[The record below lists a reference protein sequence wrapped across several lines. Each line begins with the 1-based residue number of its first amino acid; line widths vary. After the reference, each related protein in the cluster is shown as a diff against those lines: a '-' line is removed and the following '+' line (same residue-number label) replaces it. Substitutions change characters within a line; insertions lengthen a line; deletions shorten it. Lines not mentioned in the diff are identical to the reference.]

1 MLRIKDLHTANW
13 TSIAFF
19 SSTSCPLNQSH
30 PSHLYLNPPPPF
42 LTPTPH
48 HHHHH
53 HRHNDG
59 IHSLDV
65 VCDLSTLFLF
75 FFCTSYTQ
83 PLLRCRRPSPLQSFV
98 PACRRHHL
106 LPSSAA
112 LIQSLRLGDH
122 RHPSTARTALT
133 VPGGA
138 ALETIRRDFG
148 GPFIFLLLIL
158 PFSLPPSLSYFSWH
172 LALSARDANQ
182 GRQQTPALALMW
194 VPWPVNDSQN
204 WASVGWG

>member
-75 FFCTSYTQ
+75 FVPHIPNPSYAVAALLHYNLLFQPVAATTSSLPQQPSSSPLDSATTAIPRQRGLHSQSLAVLHWKQYAVTLAVLSSSFSSFCLSLS
-83 PLLRCRRPSPLQSFV
+83 PLLSHTSPGTSRFLRTTPIKEGSKRR
-98 PACRRHHL
+98 R
-106 LPSSAA
+106 LP
-112 LIQSLRLGDH
+112 
-122 RHPSTARTALT
+122 
-133 VPGGA
+133 
-138 ALETIRRDFG
+138 
-148 GPFIFLLLIL
+148 
-158 PFSLPPSLSYFSWH
+158 
-172 LALSARDANQ
+172 
-182 GRQQTPALALMW
+182 
-194 VPWPVNDSQN
+194 
-204 WASVGWG
+204 